1 MSRIG
6 KLPVSIPAGVTV
18 TVAEDNT
25 VTVKGPKGTL
35 TQKFNKDISLQ
46 QEGAVVHVT
55 RPSDDKFH
63 RSLHGLTR
71 TLLNN
76 MVQGVTHGFTKSL
89 EIQGVG
95 YRAAKQGKKLVLT
108 VGYSH
113 PVEFEE
119 PEGITIDVPAQNKIT
134 LTGVDKQAVGQL
146 AANIRNVRPPE
157 PYHGKGIRYEGE
169 YVAIKEGKTGK
180 K

>member
-1 MSRIG
+1 M
-6 KLPVSIPAGVTV
+6 
-18 TVAEDNT
+18 
-25 VTVKGPKGTL
+25 KGPKGTL
-35 TQKFNKDISLQ
+35 TQQFNKDISLQ
-46 QEGAVVHVT
+46 QEGAVIHVT

-76 MVQGVTHGFTKSL
+76 MVQGVTNGFTKSL

-119 PEGITIDVPAQNKIT
+119 PAGITIDVPAQNKIT
-134 LTGVDKQAVGQL
+134 LTGIDKQAVGQL
-146 AANIRNVRPPE
+146 AANIRDVRPPE

>member
-6 KLPVSIPAGVTV
+6 RLPVSIPAGVTV
-18 TVAEDNT
+18 TDADDNI

-35 TQKFNKDISLQ
+35 TQQFNKDISLQ
-46 QEGAVVHVT
+46 QEGAVIHVT

-76 MVQGVTHGFTKSL
+76 MVQGVTNGFTKSL

-119 PEGITIDVPAQNKIT
+119 PAGITIDVPAQNKIT
-134 LTGVDKQAVGQL
+134 LTGIDKQAVGQL
-146 AANIRNVRPPE
+146 AANIRDVRPPE